1 MHYDALLEFI
11 PLYHVFS
18 QVAYPAAVQK
28 YARFF
33 QHLSH
38 PAPGRGSTGVHEA
51 GFGRWNPETLSLR
64 DEQIPTLS
72 VVDDT
77 FTTYRDQMEAVIRRA
92 RQRAGI

>member
-1 MHYDALLEFI
+1 
-11 PLYHVFS
+11 
-18 QVAYPAAVQK
+18 
-28 YARFF
+28 
-33 QHLSH
+33 
-38 PAPGRGSTGVHEA
+38 VHEA

-77 FTTYRDQMEAVIRRA
+77 FTAYRDQMEAVIRRA